1 MMSSQATSDHDPFLD
16 RIPPHSLSAERSVL
30 GSMILEREAVGQAI
44 GLLKEEC
51 FYTPEHR
58 LIFRAL
64 LELYDQNK
72 PSDPVLL
79 RQQLEQ
85 SQALEKV
92 GGAEYLVRLMHAV
105 PSAANIEHYAKVV
118 RDKWMLRELILVA
131 GKILQEA
138 YSHNDDPQELLDRAE
153 QKIFEVTQHRVSGGL
168 EQLRQF
174 LEETFSQLDSREG
187 HYITGLPTGFV
198 ELDDMTSGLQNGEL
212 IIVAGRPSMGK
223 TAFGMNVAEH
233 IAVEEKKPVAFFSL
247 EMSKQQVVQR
257 LLCSRGKVDS
267 HKLRRNMLNDE
278 EIAKLHTACDVLH
291 DAPLYI
297 DDTPGMSVM
306 QLRAKARLLAV
317 RANVA
322 AVFVDYL
329 QLLTS
334 PGAESRQQEVSAISR
349 SLKALAREL
358 NVPVIALAQLNR
370 GVEGRESHRPRMS
383 DLRESGSIEQEAD
396 LILLLHRQ
404 EYYQDMGERTGEDA
418 SGVAEVIIAK
428 QRNGPVG
435 TIELQFSKRFTRFNT
450 LARYAVE
457 DDVPVRAYVPPDSG
471 GDVPF

>member
-435 TIELQFSKRFTRFNT
+435 TIELQFSKRFTRFNN

>member
-1 MMSSQATSDHDPFLD
+1 MSSQATSDHDPFLD

-435 TIELQFSKRFTRFNT
+435 TIELQFSKRFTRFNN